1 MLVHNYKSFGD
12 MFIRFT
18 NITNSLNA
26 LGRKYTNSDLIRK
39 NVRSLPQSQKAKMT
53 TIQEAKDLSKLPLDE
68 LLESLM
74 THEIIMSEYDEEHK
88 IRKNITLESS
98 VIEDKNEEEDKE
110 SEDKNIALTTKKF
123 KSFLRKK

>member
-1 MLVHNYKSFGD
+1 M
-12 MFIRFT
+12 I
-18 NITNSLNA
+18 
-26 LGRKYTNSDLIRK
+26 
-39 NVRSLPQSQKAKMT
+39 

-74 THEIIMSEYDEEHK
+74 THEITMSEHDEEHK
-88 IRKNITLESS
+88 IRKNITLKSS